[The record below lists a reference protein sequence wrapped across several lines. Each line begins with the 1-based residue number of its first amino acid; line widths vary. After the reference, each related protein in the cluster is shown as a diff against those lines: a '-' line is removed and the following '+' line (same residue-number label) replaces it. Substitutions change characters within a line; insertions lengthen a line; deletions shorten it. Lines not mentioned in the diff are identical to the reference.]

1 METRS
6 KDSTLDRIRSFPH
19 GVDVKNRFSAQQ
31 RILSFKHAF
40 RGVALV
46 LRSQQNAWIH
56 AGAGLAVIGLGLVLE
71 LSTPSWC
78 WLVLAMALV
87 WTSEAFNTALER
99 LADAAVPE
107 LHPLIR
113 DAKDAAAGAVLL
125 AAAGA
130 VVIGLL
136 VLGPPLWA
144 LLTR

>member
-19 GVDVKNRFSAQQ
+19 GVEVKNRFSALE
-31 RILSFKHAF
+31 RISSFKHAF

-56 AGAGLAVIGLGLVLE
+56 AAAGVAVIGLGLVLE
-71 LSTPSWC
+71 LPTPSWC